1 MKVVFVGPS
10 LPDAADHAGADLV
23 LRPPAR
29 QGDLMAALADGA
41 TAVGLIDGYFE
52 MVAPVWHK
60 EILYL
65 LSQGVSVLG
74 AASMGA
80 LRAAECAAFGMV
92 GIGRIFEDYAAG
104 HRVDDADVALLH
116 GPQELGYPPLTVPM
130 VNVDATL
137 GKAGELNLLSDEE
150 QRALKTAADRLF
162 YKNRTWKSMAMAAGL
177 SSPHLEATLSLAKL
191 DQKREDALELL
202 SAISGVSE
210 RASTPTDWT
219 FNATPLWR
227 RLYAGTA

>member
-10 LPDAADHAGADLV
+10 LPDAADHAGADIV

-65 LSQGVSVLG
+65 LSKGVIVLG

-80 LRAAECAAFGMV
+80 LRAAECAAYGMR
-92 GIGRIFEDYAAG
+92 GIGQIFEDYASG
-104 HRVDDADVALLH
+104 RRVDDADVALLH
-116 GPQELGYPPLTVPM
+116 GPQELGYPALTVPM
-130 VNVDATL
+130 VNVEATL
-137 GKAGELNLLSDEE
+137 ANAVSLGLLSQVEGLTL
-150 QRALKTAADRLF
+150 QSTAAQMF
-162 YKNRTWKSMAMAAGL
+162 YKNRTWKTLAAQAGFAEVQMKSMLALAGI
-177 SSPHLEATLSLAKL
+177 
-191 DQKREDALELL
+191 DQKRKDALALL
-202 SAISGVSE
+202 AALEMPHVADTG
-210 RASTPTDWT
+210 ADWT

-227 RLYAGTA
+227 KIYPQKL

>member
-10 LPDAADHAGADLV
+10 LPDAADHAGADIV

-65 LSQGVSVLG
+65 LSKGVIVLG

-80 LRAAECAAFGMV
+80 LRAAECAAYGMR
-92 GIGRIFEDYAAG
+92 GIGQIFEDYASG
-104 HRVDDADVALLH
+104 RRVDDADVALLH
-116 GPQELGYPPLTVPM
+116 GPQELGYPALTVPM
-130 VNVDATL
+130 VNVEATL
-137 GKAGELNLLSDEE
+137 ANAVSLGLLSQVEGLTL
-150 QRALKTAADRLF
+150 QSTAAQMF
-162 YKNRTWKSMAMAAGL
+162 YKNRTWKTLAAQAGFAEAQMKSMLALAGV
-177 SSPHLEATLSLAKL
+177 
-191 DQKREDALELL
+191 DQKRKDALALL
-202 SAISGVSE
+202 AALEMPHVADAG
-210 RASTPTDWT
+210 ADWT

-227 RLYAGTA
+227 KIYPQKM